1 VTRGRKKTQ
10 VCDLRFGLPGCN
22 FIFFSTSIAAIYT
35 FSNEIIKLA
44 AVCLF
49 TGQLPPST
57 KERECFFFT
66 SEQNVVLCS
75 SRADPLGRSV
85 GETCGI
91 IISIFRN
98 AELWDQFVSK
108 FGWGT
113 LVD

>member
-1 VTRGRKKTQ
+1 MYFINLISTYGIIITKLNADVTRGRKKTQ

-57 KERECFFFT
+57 KERECFF
-66 SEQNVVLCS
+66 LH
-75 SRADPLGRSV
+75 
-85 GETCGI
+85 
-91 IISIFRN
+91 RN
-98 AELWDQFVSK
+98 RMLFSAVRVPTRLAAR
-108 FGWGT
+108 
-113 LVD
+113 